1 MSICKALDH
10 PILYVNLN
18 VRTQKGKEGL
28 IQETRSTLG
37 IRTEHVQIASQMRYR
52 WANMRSK
59 SYMITFTAA
68 QSIIGRVK
76 HVMLEVDCDICE
88 AELWFL
94 LWGTQ
99 HVPVE

>member
-1 MSICKALDH
+1 
-10 PILYVNLN
+10 
-18 VRTQKGKEGL
+18 
-28 IQETRSTLG
+28 
-37 IRTEHVQIASQMRYR
+37 
-52 WANMRSK
+52 MRSK

-94 LWGTQ
+94 L
-99 HVPVE
+99 